1 MGYDR
6 SMKMWQPDPA
16 EIDSLSIV
24 EFRQSV
30 ASRYAVPLT
39 DYQAL
44 HRWSVQHRAEF
55 WDEVGDYCGVRLN
68 QPDAAPSLVETDSMQ
83 GACWYPDATLNF
95 AENLLFGG
103 RKARADSDDAI
114 VFRGEDDNV
123 RMRLTQGELLAQ
135 VTRLASALADDGVVA
150 GTRVAAYV
158 ANTPEADVAMLAV
171 TSLGGV
177 WSSCSPDFGIDGVH
191 DRFGQIEPEVLF
203 CINAYH
209 YGGKTHDVSDT
220 VSTLVERLPS
230 VRRVVEINFVN
241 ADHDSQ
247 LRGTALA
254 LRKSWAEYLEEA
266 PERAL
271 VFTQVPFSHPL
282 YIMFSSG
289 TTGKPKCI
297 IHGTGGTLLQHVKEH
312 VLHAGVMSGDRV
324 FFFTTCGWM
333 MWNWLVSGLAAGA
346 TLMLYDGSPFHP
358 DGNVLFDYAAEENFT
373 HFGISAKFIDACRNA
388 QLDPMKTH
396 DLSCLRVLMSTGST
410 LLPESFDY
418 VYKHI
423 KKDVCLSSMSGGTDI
438 VSCFVLGNP
447 ELAVFRGELQCP
459 GLGMDIQVFDEQ
471 GKALPVDEPGELV
484 CTQAF
489 PSMPIGFY
497 GDVDGSRYFKAYFDR
512 FDNVWCHGDWSH
524 VTQNGGLVIHGRSDA
539 TLNPG
544 GVRIGTAE
552 IYRQVEVFDEVLES
566 IVIGQ
571 NWQGDTRVV
580 LFVRMAEGTRLDD
593 ELISRIKS
601 QIRISTTPRHVPA
614 KIIEVSDIPRTK
626 SGKIVELAVRK
637 VVHGQA
643 IDNAEA
649 LMNPEALELYRDVP
663 ELC

>member
-1 MGYDR
+1 
-6 SMKMWQPDPA
+6 MKMWQPDPA
-16 EIDSLSIV
+16 KIGSLSVV

-30 ASRYAVPLT
+30 ASRFAVPLT
-39 DYQAL
+39 DYQSL
-44 HRWSVQHRAEF
+44 HRWSILHRAEF
-55 WDEVGDYCGVRLN
+55 WDEVRDFCGVRLN
-68 QPDAAPSLVETDSMQ
+68 QPDGSPVLVDTSTLQ
-83 GACWYPDATLNF
+83 SARWYPDATLNF

-103 RKARADSDDAI
+103 REARADSDDAI

-123 RMRLTQGELLAQ
+123 RMRLTQGELVAQ
-135 VTRLASALADDGVVA
+135 VTRLASALAADGVVA
-150 GTRVAAYV
+150 GSRVAAYV
-158 ANTPEADVAMLAV
+158 ANTPEAIVAMLAV

-177 WSSCSPDFGIDGVH
+177 WSSCSPDFGINGVH

-209 YGGKTHDVSDT
+209 YGGKTQDVSET
-220 VSTLVERLPS
+220 VSGLVERLPS
-230 VRRVVEINFVN
+230 VRRVVEIDFVN
-241 ADHDSQ
+241 SNHDSRLQ
-247 LRGTALA
+247 GVALER
-254 LRKSWAEYLEEA
+254 RKSWKAYLEEA

-271 VFTQVPFSHPL
+271 VFTQVPFAHPL

-297 IHGTGGTLLQHVKEH
+297 VHGTGGTLLQHAKEF
-312 VLHAGVMSGDRV
+312 VLHAGVLPGDRV
-324 FFFTTCGWM
+324 FYFTTCGWM

-358 DGNVLFDYAAEENFT
+358 DGNVLFNYAADEKFT
-373 HFGISAKFIDACRNA
+373 HLGVSAKFIDACRNA
-388 QLDPMKTH
+388 QLEPMNTH
-396 DLSCLRVLMSTGST
+396 DLSSLRVLMSTGST

-418 VYKHI
+418 VYQHVKEDI
-423 KKDVCLSSMSGGTDI
+423 CLSSMSGGTDI

-447 ELAVFRGELQCP
+447 ELAVFRGELQCL

-471 GKALPVDEPGELV
+471 GKALPVGEPGELV

-489 PSMPIGFY
+489 PSMPVGFY
-497 GDVDGSRYFKAYFDR
+497 GDIDGSRYFKAYFDR
-512 FDNVWCHGDWSH
+512 FENVWCHGDWAH
-524 VTQNGGLVIHGRSDA
+524 ITENGGLVIHGRSDA

-552 IYRQVEVFDEVLES
+552 IYRQVEVFDEVIES

-571 NWQGDTRVV
+571 SWQGDTRVI
-580 LFVRMAEGTRLDD
+580 LFVRLTEGATLDD

-601 QIRISTTPRHVPA
+601 QIRTSATPRHVPA
-614 KIIEVSDIPRTK
+614 KIISVSDIPRTK

-637 VVHGQA
+637 VVHGET

-649 LMNPEALELYRDVP
+649 LMNPEALELYRDLS
-663 ELC
+663 ELS

>member
-1 MGYDR
+1 
-6 SMKMWQPDPA
+6 MKLWQPDPA
-16 EIDSLSIV
+16 DIGSLSV
-24 EFRQSV
+24 VDFRQSV
-30 ASRYAVPLT
+30 ASKYALALA

-44 HRWSVQHRAEF
+44 HRWSIQHRSEF
-55 WDEVGDYCGVRLN
+55 WEEVRDYCGVHLN
-68 QPDAAPSLVETDSMQ
+68 QPDTAPNLLDGASML
-83 GACWYPDATLNF
+83 GARWYPEATLNF

-114 VFRGEDDNV
+114 VFRGEDGCST
-123 RMRLTQGELLAQ
+123 RLTQRELLAE
-135 VTRLASALADDGVVA
+135 VTRLASALAEDGVVA

-158 ANTPEADVAMLAV
+158 ANTPEAVVAMLAV

-177 WSSCSPDFGIDGVH
+177 WSSCSPDFGINGVL

-209 YGGKTHDVSDT
+209 YGGKTHDVSET
-220 VSTLVERLPS
+220 VSGLVERLPS
-230 VRRVVEINFVN
+230 VRRVVEISFVN
-241 ADHDSQ
+241 SDSDSRLQ
-247 LRGTALA
+247 GAALEK
-254 LRKSWAEYLEEA
+254 RTSWKAYQEQA
-266 PERAL
+266 PEREL
-271 VFTQVPFSHPL
+271 VFAQVPFSHPL

-297 IHGTGGTLLQHVKEH
+297 IHGTGGTLLQHAKEH
-312 VLHAGVMSGDRV
+312 VLHAGVNPGDRV

-333 MWNWLVSGLAAGA
+333 MWNWLVSGLTAGA

-358 DGNVLFDYAAEENFT
+358 DGNVLFDYAADEKFT

-388 QLDPMKTH
+388 QLEPMKTH
-396 DLSCLRVLMSTGST
+396 DLSSLRVLMSTGST
-410 LLPESFDY
+410 LLPDSFDY
-418 VYKHI
+418 VYQHI
-423 KKDVCLSSMSGGTDI
+423 KKDICLSSMSGGTDI
-438 VSCFVLGNP
+438 VSCFALGNP
-447 ELAVFRGELQCP
+447 ELAVIRGELQCF
-459 GLGMDIQVFDEQ
+459 GLGMDMQVFDEQ
-471 GKALPVDEPGELV
+471 GKALPTGEPGELV

-489 PSMPIGFY
+489 PSMPVGFY
-497 GDVDGSRYFKAYFDR
+497 GDTDGSRYFKAYFDR

-524 VTQNGGLVIHGRSDA
+524 VTDNGGLVIHGRSDA

-552 IYRQVEVFDEVLES
+552 IYRQVEIFDEVAES

-580 LFVRMAEGTRLDD
+580 LFVRLAEGATLDD
-593 ELISRIKS
+593 ELVARIKS
-601 QIRISTTPRHVPA
+601 QIRTGATPRHVPA
-614 KIIEVSDIPRTK
+614 IIIEVSDIPRTK

-637 VVHGQA
+637 VVHGHA

-649 LMNPEALELYRDVP
+649 LMNPEALDLYRNLP
-663 ELC
+663 ELS

>member
-1 MGYDR
+1 
-6 SMKMWQPDPA
+6 MKLWQPDPA
-16 EIDSLSIV
+16 DIGSLSV
-24 EFRQSV
+24 VDFRQSV
-30 ASRYAVPLT
+30 ASKYALELP

-44 HRWSVQHRAEF
+44 HRWSIQHRSAF
-55 WDEVGDYCGVRLN
+55 WEEVRDYCGVHLN
-68 QPDAAPSLVETDSMQ
+68 QPDTAPNLVDGASML
-83 GACWYPDATLNF
+83 GASWYPEATLNF
-95 AENLLFGG
+95 AENLLLGG
-103 RKARADSDDAI
+103 RKARAESDDAI
-114 VFRGEDDNV
+114 VFRGEDGCST
-123 RMRLTQGELLAQ
+123 RLTQRELLAE
-135 VTRLASALADDGVVA
+135 VTRLASALAEDGVVA

-158 ANTPEADVAMLAV
+158 ANTPEAVVAMLAV

-177 WSSCSPDFGIDGVH
+177 WSSCSPDFGINGVL

-209 YGGKTHDVSDT
+209 YGGKTHDVSET
-220 VSTLVERLPS
+220 VSGLVERLPS
-230 VRRVVEINFVN
+230 VRRVVEIGFVN
-241 ADHDSQ
+241 SDSDSRLQ
-247 LRGTALA
+247 GAALEK
-254 LRKSWAEYLEEA
+254 RKSWKAYQEQA
-266 PERAL
+266 PEREL
-271 VFTQVPFSHPL
+271 VFAQVPFSHPL

-297 IHGTGGTLLQHVKEH
+297 IHGTGGTLLQHAKEH
-312 VLHAGVMSGDRV
+312 VLHAGVKPGDKL

-358 DGNVLFDYAAEENFT
+358 NGNVLFDYAADEKFT

-388 QLDPMKTH
+388 QLEPMRTH
-396 DLSCLRVLMSTGST
+396 DLSSLRVLMSTGST

-418 VYKHI
+418 VYQHI
-423 KKDVCLSSMSGGTDI
+423 KKDICLSSMSGGTDI
-438 VSCFVLGNP
+438 VSCFALGNP
-447 ELAVFRGELQCP
+447 ELAVFRGELQCL
-459 GLGMDIQVFDEQ
+459 GLGMDMQVFDEQ
-471 GKALPVDEPGELV
+471 GEVLPTGEPGELV

-489 PSMPIGFY
+489 PSMPVGFY
-497 GDVDGSRYFKAYFDR
+497 GDSDGSRYFKAYFDR

-524 VTQNGGLVIHGRSDA
+524 VTENGGLVIHGRSDA

-552 IYRQVEVFDEVLES
+552 IYRQVEIFDEVAES

-580 LFVRMAEGTRLDD
+580 LFVRMAEGATLDD
-593 ELISRIKS
+593 ELVARIKS
-601 QIRISTTPRHVPA
+601 QIRTGATPRHVPA
-614 KIIEVSDIPRTK
+614 IIIEVSDIPRTK

-637 VVHGQA
+637 VVHGHA

-649 LMNPEALELYRDVP
+649 LMNPEALDLYRNLP
-663 ELC
+663 ELS